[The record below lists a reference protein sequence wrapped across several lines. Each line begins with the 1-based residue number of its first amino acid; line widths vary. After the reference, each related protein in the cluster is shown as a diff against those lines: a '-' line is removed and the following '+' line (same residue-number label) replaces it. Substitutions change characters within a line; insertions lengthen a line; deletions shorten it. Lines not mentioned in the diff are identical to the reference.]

1 MHPRVCGTSVEQ
13 PAQLEDTMKYLTP
26 PVFWPVLII
35 AQHSQRRACRNAMV
49 ATTALSALRHEREE
63 TEELVD
69 ELLSG
74 RPAGAAWHAQD
85 RDVVRL
91 G

>member
-1 MHPRVCGTSVEQ
+1 
-13 PAQLEDTMKYLTP
+13 MKYLTP
-26 PVFWPVLII
+26 PVFWPVWII

-49 ATTALSALRHEREE
+49 ATTALSALRHERQE
-63 TEELVD
+63 TEEFVD
-69 ELLSG
+69 ELLSR
-74 RPAGAAWHAQD
+74 RPADAGTPWHAQD

>member
-1 MHPRVCGTSVEQ
+1 
-13 PAQLEDTMKYLTP
+13 MKYLTP
-26 PVFWPVLII
+26 PVFWPVWIL

-49 ATTALSALRHEREE
+49 ATTALTALRHEREE

-69 ELLSG
+69 ELLSRRATG
-74 RPAGAAWHAQD
+74 PDTAWHAQHP
-85 RDVVRL
+85 DVVRL